1 MSEGPMTGS
10 PAITAAVLEAPP
22 VDATPVGAT
31 PVETLSGLKRHL
43 ASWRTAM
50 QRPQPSL
57 PGRFSP
63 SRLVIGR
70 RRVTPGDPAGVA
82 KPNGANPACAPGGH
96 APLHQP
102 RRPAPPGMAK
112 PAF

>member
-10 PAITAAVLEAPP
+10 PAITPAVLEAP
-22 VDATPVGAT
+22 PVGAT

-50 QRPQPSL
+50 QRPQPSP

-82 KPNGANPACAPGGH
+82 KPNGASPACAPGGH